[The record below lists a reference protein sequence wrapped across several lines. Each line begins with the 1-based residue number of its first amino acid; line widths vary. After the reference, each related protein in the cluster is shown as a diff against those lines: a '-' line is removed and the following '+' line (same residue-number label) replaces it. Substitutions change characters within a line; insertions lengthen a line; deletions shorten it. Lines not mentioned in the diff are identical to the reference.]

1 MGKDYLDYEGLK
13 KYDELIKKYIDAG
26 DEESVETI
34 IPIPDE
40 EIEEI
45 IEGRYKEEEVN
56 PDDLITPEEK
66 IPEDENTEK

>member
-1 MGKDYLDYEGLK
+1 MGKEYLDYEGLK

>member
-1 MGKDYLDYEGLK
+1 MGKDYLDYDGLK

>member
-1 MGKDYLDYEGLK
+1 MGQHYLDYEGLI
-13 KYDELIKKYIDAG
+13 KYDELIKKYIDTG

-45 IEGRYKEEEVN
+45 IEGRYKEDETN
-56 PDDLITPEEK
+56 PDDLITPEEN
-66 IPEDENTEK
+66 IPEDENK

>member
-1 MGKDYLDYEGLK
+1 MGKDYLDYDGLK

-45 IEGRYKEEEVN
+45 IEGRYKEDEVN
-56 PDDLITPEEK
+56 PDDLITPEEN